1 MIEPGQIYFFPK
13 VKVGQAEYGRP
24 GLVLRVSKSDA
35 SIAYFSTR
43 FDLKEPHEV
52 AILDSDPE
60 FKASGLRESSYI
72 VDQPAADVDL
82 SFFKD
87 AKLRG
92 RATGHFKKNS
102 EDWYGASIGQ

>member
-13 VKVGQAEYGRP
+13 VKVGKAEYARP
-24 GLVLRVSKSDA
+24 GLVLRVSEFDA
-35 SIAYFSTR
+35 SIAYFSTK
-43 FDLKEPHEV
+43 FELKEPQEV

-60 FKASGLRESSYI
+60 FKTSGLRESCYI

-82 SFFKD
+82 DFFKG

-92 RATGHFKKNS
+92 RATGHFKKNV
-102 EDWYGASIGQ
+102 EEWYGASIG